1 MLRPTSL
8 CLLLLLPAA
17 ACQTP
22 DASTAHVVHSFGGP
36 TMGSSYEIKYVG
48 VTPEAEVRAIVA
60 AVLAQFDATFSQWR
74 DDSEISAC
82 NRHRSRRAQPVSPL
96 LRRALALALQ
106 LAAATDGAFDP
117 TVKPL
122 SDVFRRSK
130 ATGVLD
136 DAALDA
142 ARAHVGYRRLH
153 LRGNVIEKDDPAIE
167 LDLDALVAGLCCDE
181 LAAALQRAG
190 VRDFLLDITGEFLA
204 RGEKAPGVPWT
215 VGVADPDRRGL
226 AGVAPLAVLP
236 LRDAAL
242 CTSGD
247 YENFVVSGGKS
258 WHHIFDP
265 RTGRNPQNRVVS
277 VAVLARTAALSDGLG
292 TGLMVLGPERAASV
306 FAAVAPAEERLAALF
321 VLRTDDGELEQVRI
335 GWPQ

>member
-8 CLLLLLPAA
+8 CLLFAA
-17 ACQTP
+17 VACQTK
-22 DASTAHVVHSFGGP
+22 DAGPTRAVHSFGGP
-36 TMGSSYEIKYVG
+36 TMGSSYTVKYFGAV
-48 VTPEAEVRAIVA
+48 PEAEVRAVVA
-60 AVLAQFDATFSQWR
+60 AVLAQFDATFSLWR

-82 NRHRSRRAQPVSPL
+82 NRYRGREPQPVSPL
-96 LRRALALALQ
+96 LRRALALALH

-130 ATGVLD
+130 TTGVLD

-142 ARAHVGYRRLH
+142 ARAHVGYARLH
-153 LRGNVIEKDDPAIE
+153 LQGDAIVKDDPEIE
-167 LDLDALVAGLCCDE
+167 LDLNAMVAGLCCDE

-190 VRDFLLDITGEFLA
+190 VRDFLLDITGESLA

-292 TGLMVLGPERAASV
+292 TSLMVLGPERAAALL
-306 FAAVAPAEERLAALF
+306 AAVAPAEEQLAALF
-321 VLRTDDGELEQVRI
+321 VLRADDGELQQVRV